1 MTEQSSQPQ
10 LAEQQLESEPKPG
23 LKRSNKLRL
32 SYLAIG
38 CGWLAEGMATIAT
51 LHANN
56 SLSMILWHIVACA
69 ITTAGLCLFVS
80 TQTPLMGQA
89 RRIAPVYFS
98 LCFLIPYAVV
108 GLSIATLFGFL
119 RPRVKVH
126 QPLRLIKIPSLPFKP
141 LEVDAGLSFTNGG
154 MYDVLRHS
162 IDIDKRRTAV
172 MATTRMKDKVAVP
185 LLKLA
190 MRDPVDDVRLLAY
203 SIKDRIE
210 SRINMTIRDQQLLL
224 AELDKGDPADIHRVL
239 AFSYWEM
246 IYLELVE
253 GDLRNFILGEA
264 INHAELCLETKAD
277 SAVNILVGRAELTR
291 GNLDDAAKALR
302 QAVTNGARP
311 ASVASY
317 LAEISYLRADFVAVP
332 AALRLVPQQFKR
344 IPSVR
349 RLCEKWAVA

>member
-1 MTEQSSQPQ
+1 MSEQSTWLSP
-10 LAEQQLESEPKPG
+10 A
-23 LKRSNKLRL
+23 NKQRL
-32 SYLAIG
+32 SYGAIVL
-38 CGWLAEGMATIAT
+38 GWLAEGLATYAT
-51 LHANN
+51 LAANN
-56 SLSMILWHIVACA
+56 SLSMIVWHIIACS
-69 ITTAGLCLFVS
+69 TTTIGLCLFVGS
-80 TQTPLMGQA
+80 QTPLSGQA
-89 RRIAPVYFS
+89 RRIAPLYFV
-98 LCFLIPYAVV
+98 LCFLIPYAVI
-108 GLSIATLFGFL
+108 GLAIATLFGFL
-119 RPRVKVH
+119 RPRIVVNE
-126 QPLRLIKIPSLPFKP
+126 PLQLIQIPSLPFKP
-141 LEVDAGLSFTNGG
+141 LEVDTGLSFTNGG

-162 IDIDKRRTAV
+162 TDIDKRRTAV

-203 SIKDRIE
+203 SIKDKIE
-210 SRINMTIRDQQLLL
+210 SRINMTIRDQQQLL
-224 AELDKGDPADIHRVL
+224 AEPGNANPADIHRVL

-253 GDLRNFILGEA
+253 GDLRNFILGES
-264 INHAELCLETKAD
+264 IKHAELCLETKAD
-277 SAVNILVGRAELTR
+277 SAVNLLVGRAELTR
-291 GNLDDAAKALR
+291 GNLDDAAAALR

>member
-1 MTEQSSQPQ
+1 MMSTAQDTDTQV
-10 LAEQQLESEPKPG
+10 KPG
-23 LKRSNKLRL
+23 LTRANKLRL
-32 SYLAIG
+32 AYAAIG
-38 CGWLAEGMATIAT
+38 CGWLGEAMATIAT
-51 LHANN
+51 LVANN
-56 SLSMILWHIVACA
+56 SLSMILWHIVGCA
-69 ITTAGLCLFVS
+69 VTTLGLCLFVS
-80 TQTPLMGQA
+80 TQTPLVGQA
-89 RRIAPVYFS
+89 RKIAPVYFT

-126 QPLRLIKIPSLPFKP
+126 QPLQLIKIPTLPFKP
-141 LEVDAGLSFTNGG
+141 LEVDSGLSFTNGG

-162 IDIDKRRTAV
+162 VDIDKRRTAV

-203 SIKDRIE
+203 SIKDKIE
-210 SRINMTIRDQQLLL
+210 SRINMTIRDQQIML
-224 AELDKGDPADIHRVL
+224 ENPGKVDPADIHRVL

-264 INHAELCLETKAD
+264 IKHAELCLETKAD
-277 SAVNILVGRAELTR
+277 SAVNILIGRAELTR
-291 GNLDDAAKALR
+291 GNLDAAATALR

-317 LAEISYLRADFVAVP
+317 LAEISYLRADFIAVP